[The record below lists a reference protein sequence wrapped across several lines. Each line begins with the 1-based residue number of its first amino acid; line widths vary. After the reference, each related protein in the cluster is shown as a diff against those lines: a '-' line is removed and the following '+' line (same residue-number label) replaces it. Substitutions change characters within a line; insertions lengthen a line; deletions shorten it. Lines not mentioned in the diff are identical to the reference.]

1 MVVAHSSSSRSSV
14 VVELVSSSSSSGGS
28 ISHCQEVVANCNG
41 KYYASSSSSSSSLF
55 KYIPPRQSKMI
66 HAPKEKFVAEKSRPD
81 VKKRIKTGRRCSQE
95 GCNSGVC

>member
-41 KYYASSSSSSSSLF
+41 KYYASSSSSSSLF

>member
-14 VVELVSSSSSSGGS
+14 VVELVSSSSSGGS

-41 KYYASSSSSSSSLF
+41 KYYASSSSSSTLF